1 VLGWLVVV
9 LRIATLIVWAQVAA
23 RITQAIEDSSDRPV
37 ATRPHTSPA
46 ASTNLRRSH

>member
-1 VLGWLVVV
+1 VLGWLVVA

-37 ATRPHTSPA
+37 ATRPHASPP